1 MPRRHRRPEVRGEPA
16 GSAASA
22 APAVESNSAAQ
33 QALPQ
38 PNREPPSLLTL
49 AEEAPAAP
57 APQRPF
63 LQRTAAEK
71 MEHMADVMDQGRGM
85 LDANGVSP
93 QVERRIA
100 ATVPQE
106 LSSNGAR
113 RGLGYSFLR
122 QARGLQRTMAGVDPN
137 DPVATARATA
147 RLTEEQRFLRDR
159 VQAGTLD
166 LSTLPEDLSRT
177 PADLRAQVTE
187 AGIAMRT
194 SQYGEMS
201 ELQARS
207 RTEKLSKPDAAR
219 LAHLRGIGGLGMRY
233 NGYDPTMGDLA
244 GMTPGR
250 FGEIFAEGNSRF
262 EPVQYRRLRD
272 SYTRN
277 RTAHDAAAAAHAEDP
292 TKKPPSE
299 NITATA
305 GIGAFDV
312 NPTGQA
318 RLAQDFDLVAD
329 MATSY
334 GPGQIMGG
342 YAQQPYWQGRAR
354 AERLPAV
361 REPDGTSRTTT
372 LDELKASGTRME
384 PTVDDVRPMLGLV
397 QMKGIDLG
405 GTPTVPQWISAYNG
419 NPNPTQRQQYTDS
432 LNNNGALYDAAR
444 ARRDTNG

>member
-1 MPRRHRRPEVRGEPA
+1 VPRRHRRPEVRRDEPQV
-16 GSAASA
+16 
-22 APAVESNSAAQ
+22 APSVPIADSNSQAQ
-33 QALPQ
+33 QSLPP
-38 PNREPPSLLTL
+38 PNREPPSLLSL
-49 AEEAPAAP
+49 AEAGAAP
-57 APQRPF
+57 VAQRPF
-63 LQRTAAEK
+63 LQRSAAEK
-71 MEHMADVMDQGRGM
+71 MRVMADVMDQGRGM

-106 LSSNGAR
+106 LSSNDAR
-113 RGLGYSFLR
+113 RGLGSSFLR
-122 QARGLQRTMAGVDPN
+122 QARGLQQTMKGVDPN
-137 DPVATARATA
+137 DPVATAKATA

-159 VQAGTLD
+159 VQAGELD
-166 LSTLPEDLSRT
+166 LSTLPDDLSRT
-177 PADLRAQVTE
+177 PAALRDQVTE
-187 AGIAMRT
+187 AGIALRT

-201 ELQARS
+201 DLAARS
-207 RTEKLSKPDAAR
+207 RTEKLSKEDAAR
-219 LAHLRGIGGLGMRY
+219 LSHLRGINGMGMRY

-277 RTAHDAAAAAHAEDP
+277 RTAHDQAAAAYAADP
-292 TKKPPSE
+292 KRKPPSE
-299 NITATA
+299 TITASA
-305 GIGAFDV
+305 GIGDFDV

-334 GPGQIMGG
+334 GAGQIMGG
-342 YAQQPYWQGRAR
+342 YAAQPYWQGRSR
-354 AERLPAV
+354 GERLPAV
-361 REPDGTSRTTT
+361 READGTSRATT

-405 GTPTVPQWISAYNG
+405 GSPTVPQWISAYNG
-419 NPNPTQRQQYTDS
+419 NPNPAQRQQYTNS
-432 LNNNGALYDAAR
+432 LNDNGALYDAAKA